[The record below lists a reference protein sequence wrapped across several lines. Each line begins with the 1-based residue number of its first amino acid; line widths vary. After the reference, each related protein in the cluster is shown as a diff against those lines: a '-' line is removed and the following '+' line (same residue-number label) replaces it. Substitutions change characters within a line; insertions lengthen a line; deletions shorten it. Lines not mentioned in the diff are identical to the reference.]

1 MMERNVEMA
10 GGPRLGRRTVLAGA
24 AGAALLALQGCATI
38 QRYSLVDA
46 VRRLLYHAQ
55 ANAFA
60 RLMAPGGF
68 WDSQLTRLDLPE
80 ALGSRG
86 NILTS
91 ILTSVVFKDRL
102 QREFNRVAERGAR
115 RAAPVVADAV
125 EVIGIANARALLD
138 GGPTAATGYLRGQMA
153 GSLIEAMSPELADAL
168 RISQEPLVGEA
179 LAKLTGVDVAGVAH
193 QFAGEVDDAIWAEMG
208 RQEQAIR
215 ADPRSTNDPVL
226 IGALAGGY

>member
-1 MMERNVEMA
+1 MMERNVEMMNGA
-10 GGPRLGRRTVLAGA
+10 RLGRRALLLGA
-24 AGAALLALQGCATI
+24 AGAALLVLPGCETMR
-38 QRYSLVDA
+38 RYSLVDA
-46 VRRLLYHAQ
+46 VRRLLFHAQ

-68 WDSQLTRLDLPE
+68 WDNQLTRLELPDV
-80 ALGSRG
+80 LGSRG

-125 EVIGIANARALLD
+125 EIIGIANARALLD
-138 GGPTAATGYLRGQMA
+138 GGPTAATSYLRGQMA

-168 RISQEPLVGEA
+168 RISQEPLVGQA
-179 LAKLTGVDVAGVAH
+179 LAKLTGVDVSTVARD
-193 QFAGEVDDAIWAEMG
+193 FAGEVDDAIWAEMG
-208 RQEQAIR
+208 REEAAIR
-215 ADPRSTNDPVL
+215 ADPSSTNDPVL
-226 IGALAGGY
+226 MTMLVATS

>member
-1 MMERNVEMA
+1 MMERNVEMT
-10 GGPRLGRRTVLAGA
+10 GGARLGRRTVLVGA
-24 AGAALLALQGCATI
+24 AAVALLALPGCETMR
-38 QRYSLVDA
+38 RYSLVDA

-68 WDSQLTRLDLPE
+68 WDNQLTRLDLPG

-86 NILTS
+86 NILTN

-102 QREFNRVAERGAR
+102 QREFNHMAERGAR
-115 RAAPVVADAV
+115 RAAPLVADAV
-125 EVIGIANARALLD
+125 EVIGIANAKALLD

-168 RISQEPLVGEA
+168 RISQEPLVGQA
-179 LAKLTGVDVAGVAH
+179 LAALTGVDVSGLARD
-193 QFAGEVDDAIWAEMG
+193 FAGEVDDAIWAEMG
-208 RQEQAIR
+208 RQEAAIR
-215 ADPRSTNDPVL
+215 ADPRSTKDPVL
-226 IGALAGGY
+226 IGALAAGY

>member
-10 GGPRLGRRTVLAGA
+10 EGARLGRRALLAGA
-24 AGAALLALQGCATI
+24 AGMALLTLPGCESM
-38 QRYSLVDA
+38 QRYSLVEA
-46 VRRLLYHAQ
+46 VRRLLFLAQ

-68 WDSQLTRLDLPE
+68 WDNQLTRLDLPDV
-80 ALGSRG
+80 LGSRG

-91 ILTSVVFKDRL
+91 ILTSVVFKERL
-102 QREFNRVAERGAR
+102 QREFNKVAERGAR
-115 RAAPVVADAV
+115 RAAPMVADTV
-125 EVIGIANARALLD
+125 KVIGLANAKALLE

-208 RQEQAIR
+208 REEAAIR
-215 ADPRSTNDPVL
+215 ADPASTKDPMLIAVL
-226 IGALAGGY
+226 TATS